1 MIELTVKSLRECFF
15 SWGYTTR
22 LVNQPRSKKSTKGGF
37 FVQLENK
44 NINPNISQTV
54 QFGTITKRRKKTD

>member
-1 MIELTVKSLRECFF
+1 MIELSVKSLRECFF
-15 SWGYTTR
+15 HGVIR
-22 LVNQPRSKKSTKGGF
+22 LVWSTYLAVKKVPRGF